1 MQGACG
7 GPVPLDVQA
16 AIANGTA
23 PLKPL
28 ADNQCLLLVDQGG
41 FQVLGDGNV
50 WLDNLYIRKVAT
62 ARTHRWGFSLLTA
75 GQWDAPYRTTVSPST
90 ESEPFALIGPPRVYL
105 TGLRL
110 QGDGVHRIQNSSSR
124 WEYQSTIGLGVAAP
138 TYVSGASGSPGRSR
152 FQQTF
157 KIALTWRHMAV
168 LVR

>member
-7 GPVPLDVQA
+7 GPVPLEVQA

-28 ADNQCLLLVDQGG
+28 ADNQCLLLVERGG

-62 ARTHRWGFSLLTA
+62 AYTHEWAFSLITT
-75 GQWDAPYRTTVSPST
+75 GQWDVPYQATVSTSAA
-90 ESEPFALIGPPRVYL
+90 SELFALTGPPRVFL

-110 QGDGVHRIQNSSSR
+110 QGDGVYIVQDSIRGWDYYSAVG
-124 WEYQSTIGLGVAAP
+124 IGVHAP
-138 TYVSGASGSPGRSR
+138 TYASG
-152 FQQTF
+152 TY
-157 KIALTWRHMAV
+157 A
-168 LVR
+168 